1 MGFIDDE
8 TGACPMSDQV
18 SAVRASVRETL
29 RSVADHEV
37 SDRAAFNSLWPIVD
51 AALRAVP
58 LSAETERDDWHP
70 QGLDEARRM
79 HASELCKRMP
89 ETQQRWRRLLF
100 GAWAMR
106 DGSQNVYCDDGE
118 MQFNAWP
125 MIDFLR
131 DPLDVI
137 ERKIAEHGERRLR
150 EAMSAPA
157 VSREASVP
165 LPPAASGGTQEFT
178 AAEVEAWIEEESRYL
193 NERTL
198 AMLRAYARLLSP
210 PAFIN
215 NEHGEKLNSAPS
227 PAPTGAEGPA
237 KTWFDECEE
246 NR

>member
-1 MGFIDDE
+1 MSE
-8 TGACPMSDQV
+8 TRITQIIQEFEADRLSNGHGV
-18 SAVRASVRETL
+18 AVRNLAVALERAE
-29 RSVADHEV
+29 RSEP
-37 SDRAAFNSLWPIVD
+37 AA
-51 AALRAVP
+51 
-58 LSAETERDDWHP
+58 
-70 QGLDEARRM
+70 
-79 HASELCKRMP
+79 
-89 ETQQRWRRLLF
+89 
-100 GAWAMR
+100 
-106 DGSQNVYCDDGE
+106 
-118 MQFNAWP
+118 
-125 MIDFLR
+125 
-131 DPLDVI
+131 
-137 ERKIAEHGERRLR
+137 
-150 EAMSAPA
+150 
-157 VSREASVP
+157 ASVP